1 MNTGNCSHVTDI
13 LRGIPQTIPW
23 GVPRALF
30 KLLRK
35 VPSGRI
41 RGIPQGVPQSI
52 PWAVPE

>member
-52 PWAVPE
+52 PWTVPE